1 LRENGLVRILLAED
15 EPRMAALLRQGLGE
29 DGHAVTPARSGHA
42 AVAAASGGEFDV
54 IVLDVMLPGCDG
66 FEVLRRL
73 RSGRNLTPVLMLTAR
88 DAAADVVRGLNQGAD
103 DYMTKP
109 FAFDVL
115 LARIH
120 ALARRGPALQPI
132 RLRLADLTLEPAAHR
147 AVRGGVALQLTR
159 TEFAVLECL
168 LRRAGRVVT
177 RRALIDCVWG
187 QGREVEDNTLEAFI
201 SQLRH
206 KVDVGRRRLI
216 QTVRGVGYSA
226 REEDA

>member
-1 LRENGLVRILLAED
+1 MRILLAED

-29 DGHAVTPARSGHA
+29 DGHAITATRNGRE
-42 AVAAASGGEFDV
+42 AVAAAGAAEFDV

-73 RSGRNLTPVLMLTAR
+73 RAGKNRTPVLILTAR
-88 DAAADVVRGLNQGAD
+88 DADADVVRGLNQGAD

-115 LARIH
+115 LARLH
-120 ALARRGPALQPI
+120 ALARRGPAPLPTRLQ
-132 RLRLADLTLEPAAHR
+132 LADLTLEPAAHR
-147 AVRGGVALQLTR
+147 AARAGVTLALTR
-159 TEFAVLECL
+159 TEFALLECL
-168 LRRAGRVVT
+168 LRRAGRVVS
-177 RRALIDCVWG
+177 RRALIDCIWG
-187 QGREVEDNTLEAFI
+187 PEREVEDNTLEAFI

-206 KVDVGRRRLI
+206 KVDAGRRPRLI
-216 QTVRGVGYSA
+216 QTVRGIGYAA